1 MQVNT
6 NTQVQAQTY
15 TTLQQQTQ
23 QPTAQS
29 AGTQTLQSDTV
40 SLSSDALAANEAEL
54 QRGGG
59 DVILDP
65 PKKEN

>member
-29 AGTQTLQSDTV
+29 TSTQTLQSDTV
-40 SLSSDALAANEAEL
+40 TLSSDAVAANEAEL

-59 DVILDP
+59 LVTDP
-65 PKKEN
+65 KKKEN

>member
-1 MQVNT
+1 MQVNA
-6 NTQVQAQTY
+6 NSQIQAQAY
-15 TTLQQQTQ
+15 TTLQQQA
-23 QPTAQS
+23 QPVAQNT
-29 AGTQTLQSDTV
+29 GTQTLQSDTV
-40 SLSSDALAANEAEL
+40 TLSSDAVAASQAEL